1 MHQLINIH
9 NNSLSNIFIIFLFDV
24 SGIYFQLSVAKIR
37 EKFIKLSARSIQL
50 HVALVRLVY
59 P

>member
-1 MHQLINIH
+1 LIINIH
-9 NNSLSNIFIIFLFDV
+9 NNSLSNIFIIFLFDGF
-24 SGIYFQLSVAKIR
+24 GIYFQLSVAKIH

-50 HVALVRLVY
+50 RVALVRLVY

>member
-9 NNSLSNIFIIFLFDV
+9 NNSLSNIFIFLFDV
-24 SGIYFQLSVAKIR
+24 FGIYFQLSVAKTR
-37 EKFIKLSARSIQL
+37 EKFIKLFARSIQL
-50 HVALVRLVY
+50 RVALVRLVY